1 MRRVQKV
8 LSGIFLGGVLLGGI
22 GTGVALV
29 EYSSLAYAGERRL
42 GAENLVTRQLDYS
55 FVPEEEEVWLI
66 RSYWDEA
73 EVEAD
78 ASVPEG
84 IIRYEITYDEK
95 RVKPVLNCEEDT
107 DREEIF
113 TEAREDLQEGMEAEE
128 DVEEDQEAEDGIPE
142 STEMGWKMRESA
154 QAGQGAE
161 ENAQGEAETE
171 ESVAKE
177 PDKRRRKTLLHLNIH
192 YTSSDFAVWMAC
204 KDEILTE
211 LKKRRIFSY
220 DMKPVTDLN
229 IKVNPQTMPLVH
241 SEDSRIY

>member
-29 EYSSLAYAGERRL
+29 EYSSLAYAGEKRL
-42 GAENLVTRQLDYS
+42 GEENLVTRKLDYS
-55 FVPEEEEVWLI
+55 IAPEEEEVWLI
-66 RSYWDEA
+66 KSYWDEA
-73 EVEAD
+73 AVEAD

-95 RVKPVLNCEEDT
+95 RVKPILNYEEDT
-107 DREEIF
+107 DREEEF
-113 TEAREDLQEGMEAEE
+113 SREEEGGLEGTKAEGVVEAEE
-128 DVEEDQEAEDGIPE
+128 GILE
-142 STEMGWKMRESA
+142 STETEPEAGKGA
-154 QAGQGAE
+154 QAEPGAGKD
-161 ENAQGEAETE
+161 AQGKAGTE
-171 ESVAKE
+171 ESVKKE
-177 PDKRRRKTLLHLNIH
+177 PDKRRRKTLLHLNIR

-220 DMKPVTDLN
+220 DMTPVTELK
-229 IKVNPQTMPLVH
+229 IKVNPRTMPLVH
-241 SEDSRIY
+241 REDSRIY